1 MPTLAI
7 IGAQWGDEG
16 KGKITDALTAKA
28 DVVVRFQGG
37 NNAGHTIQFGQKKYA
52 FHLLPSG
59 SLHPEKVNVL
69 ANGMVIDPLALL
81 SEFRLLDREA
91 ISTKNILVSNRAHVV
106 MPFHRDLDAFEEHQK
121 LNRIGTTLKGIG
133 PTYQDKIGRRGLRMV
148 DFLNDGRFRRYLK
161 ETLPYVHRVLGDYLA
176 KPYNENELFE
186 RMSGARQR
194 LAQHIADTS
203 LFLNQALEEG
213 KKILFEGA
221 QGTMLCLDH
230 GTYPYVTSSSPTAA
244 SIPLGV
250 GMAPKHINRVL
261 AITKAYSTRVG
272 EGPMV
277 SQIEGALEA
286 HIRDVGHEFGTT
298 TGRAR
303 RIGYF
308 DAVALRH
315 AHRINGFSHLAIT
328 LLDVLTGIHPLKI
341 VVGYRHQGE
350 LLDAFPASTDVLE
363 ACEMVTIELPGFDE
377 DISKVTTYE
386 ALPENAKAY
395 VEKISALSNIPL
407 GIVSVGPDRAQ
418 TLYLEDNLFE
428 G

>member
-16 KGKITDALTAKA
+16 KGKITDALTAQA
-28 DVVVRFQGG
+28 DVIVRFQGG

-59 SLHPEKVNVL
+59 SLHPEKHNIL

-81 SEFRLLDREA
+81 NELRMLDREN
-91 ISTKNILVSNRAHVV
+91 ISTKNILVSNRAHIV

-133 PTYQDKIGRRGLRMV
+133 PTYQDKIGRRGLRV
-148 DFLNDGRFRRYLK
+148 IDFLDDGLFRRYLK

-176 KPYNENELFE
+176 KPYQETELFE
-186 RMSGARQR
+186 RMSAARLR
-194 LAQHIADTS
+194 LKAHVADTS
-203 LFLNQALEEG
+203 WLLNEALERG
-213 KKILFEGA
+213 QNILFEGA
-221 QGTMLCLDH
+221 QGTLLCLDH

-244 SIPLGV
+244 AIPLGT
-250 GMAPKHINRVL
+250 GIAPKHINNVL

-277 SQIEGALEA
+277 SQIEGPLEA
-286 HIRDVGHEFGTT
+286 HIREVGREYGTT

-315 AHRINGFSHLAIT
+315 AHRVNGFSYLAIT
-328 LLDVLTGIHPLKI
+328 LLDVLKGIDPLKI
-341 VVGYRHQGE
+341 VVGYRHEGA
-350 LLDAFPASTDVLE
+350 LLDTFPASVEVLE
-363 ACEMVTIELPGFDE
+363 ACEPITIELPGFEE
-377 DISKVTTYE
+377 DLSTITRYE
-386 ALPENAKAY
+386 ELPPNAKAY
-395 VEKISALSNIPL
+395 VEKISALCNIPL
-407 GIVSVGPDRAQ
+407 GVVSVGPDRMQ
-418 TLYLEDNLFE
+418 TLYLVEDLFK